1 MTNWT
6 LGIIGGSGLYDI
18 DGLEDRRE
26 EVVDTPWGAPSDTL
40 MRGRIGEVEL
50 VFLPRHARGHKL
62 TPTDVPYRANIA
74 ALKMAGCTDVLSISA
89 CGSLQGQYEPGHF
102 VAVDQFIDR
111 TFARAKTYFEAG
123 MVGHVSMAQPICGRL
138 SALAADAAESVG
150 TTVHRGGTYLAMEGP
165 QFSSLAESKLYRQ
178 WGCDVIGMTN
188 MPEAKL
194 AREAELP
201 YATLA
206 MVTDYDCWREE
217 EEAVTVT
224 NVLEIMNK
232 NSALARNSLLA
243 LANTLNTMPRTQ
255 SPQNIETCLDYALIT
270 APDARDKELVSRLQ
284 VIAGRALG
292 G

>member
-1 MTNWT
+1 M
-6 LGIIGGSGLYDI
+6 
-18 DGLEDRRE
+18 
-26 EVVDTPWGAPSDTL
+26 
-40 MRGRIGEVEL
+40 
-50 VFLPRHARGHKL
+50 
-62 TPTDVPYRANIA
+62 
-74 ALKMAGCTDVLSISA
+74 
-89 CGSLQGQYEPGHF
+89 
-102 VAVDQFIDR
+102 
-111 TFARAKTYFEAG
+111 
-123 MVGHVSMAQPICGRL
+123 
-138 SALAADAAESVG
+138 
-150 TTVHRGGTYLAMEGP
+150 
-165 QFSSLAESKLYRQ
+165 
-178 WGCDVIGMTN
+178 
-188 MPEAKL
+188 

-232 NSALARNSLLA
+232 NSALARNSLVA

>member
-40 MRGRIGEVEL
+40 MRGRIGGVEL

-111 TFARAKTYFEAG
+111 TFARAKTFFEAG

-232 NSALARNSLLA
+232 NSALARNSLVA